1 MRAILRGM
9 NIMAT
14 VKQGQVGQ
22 VGQVGRVGQVGQM
35 GRDSHDVRTE
45 HLNDA
50 ACWNA
55 VVDHDRDA
63 DGLFVYAVRST
74 GVYCRPS
81 CPSRRPR
88 RDRVAFF
95 ETPVAARDAGF
106 RACLRCKPDAI
117 AASADPWIDKVRRAC
132 VYLSNVDGHPAL
144 ATLAARLGGSPY
156 HLQRNFK
163 RLVGVTP
170 REYAEAWRL
179 GKVKRTLRQ
188 ADDITGAMLDAGY
201 GSSSR
206 FYERAVPKLGMAP
219 SAYRRGGAGTNI
231 RYAIVESPHG
241 VLGRL
246 LVAATSRGVCAVAMG
261 SSDAELTRILAREY
275 PAASIAA
282 DAGGLAQSTTAIVA
296 HLAGR
301 EPRLDLPLDIQATA
315 FQWQVWQ
322 ALAAIPYGQTRTYG
336 EVAAAIGRP
345 SAVRA
350 VARAC
355 ASNPVALAIPCHR
368 VVPAAGGT
376 GGYRWGAAR
385 KQALLRHEGQAG
397 QVGREGQVGQVG
409 QVGRDEQVRQQRR
422 ARR

>member
-1 MRAILRGM
+1 MM
-9 NIMAT
+9 NAMSA
-14 VKQGQVGQ
+14 VQ
-22 VGQVGRVGQVGQM
+22 
-35 GRDSHDVRTE
+35 STE
-45 HLNDA
+45 KLNDTA
-50 ACWNA
+50 RWNA
-55 VVDHDRDA
+55 VVAHDRDA

-117 AASADPWIDKVRRAC
+117 AAGADPWIEKVRRAC
-132 VYLSNVDGHPAL
+132 VYLSNVEGHPAL

-219 SAYRRGGAGTNI
+219 SA
-231 RYAIVESPHG
+231 
-241 VLGRL
+241 
-246 LVAATSRGVCAVAMG
+246 
-261 SSDAELTRILAREY
+261 
-275 PAASIAA
+275 
-282 DAGGLAQSTTAIVA
+282 
-296 HLAGR
+296 
-301 EPRLDLPLDIQATA
+301 
-315 FQWQVWQ
+315 
-322 ALAAIPYGQTRTYG
+322 
-336 EVAAAIGRP
+336 
-345 SAVRA
+345 
-350 VARAC
+350 
-355 ASNPVALAIPCHR
+355 
-368 VVPAAGGT
+368 
-376 GGYRWGAAR
+376 
-385 KQALLRHEGQAG
+385 
-397 QVGREGQVGQVG
+397 
-409 QVGRDEQVRQQRR
+409 
-422 ARR
+422 

>member
-1 MRAILRGM
+1 M

-14 VKQGQVGQ
+14 AAI
-22 VGQVGRVGQVGQM
+22 R
-35 GRDSHDVRTE
+35 HE

-55 VVDHDRDA
+55 VVGHDRAA
-63 DGLFVYAVRST
+63 DGLFVYGVRST

-95 ETPVAARDAGF
+95 ETTASAREAGF
-106 RACLRCKPDAI
+106 RACKRCKPDVVAT
-117 AASADPWIDKVRRAC
+117 AADPWVEKVRRAC
-132 VYLSNVDGHPAL
+132 VYLSNVEGHPAL

-170 REYAEAWRL
+170 REYAEACRL
-179 GKVKRTLRQ
+179 GKVKRGLRQ
-188 ADDITGAMLDAGY
+188 SSDITGAMFDAGY

-219 SAYRRGGAGTNI
+219 SVYRRGGAGMSIQYT
-231 RYAIVESPHG
+231 IVDSSN
-241 VLGRL
+241 VALGRL
-246 LVAATSRGVCAVAMG
+246 LVAATPRGVCAVAMG
-261 SSDAELTRILAREY
+261 ASDADLTRALTREY
-275 PAASIAA
+275 PAAAITA
-282 DAGGLAQSTTAIVA
+282 DPGALAGSANAIVA

-301 EPRLDLPLDIQATA
+301 QPRLDLPLDVQATA

-322 ALAAIPYGQTRTYG
+322 ALAAIPYGETRTYG
-336 EVAAAIGRP
+336 EVAASIGRP
-345 SAVRA
+345 RAVRA

-355 ASNPVALAIPCHR
+355 ATNPVALAIPCHR
-368 VVPAAGGT
+368 VLPAAGGT

-385 KQALLRHEGQAG
+385 KKALLSAE
-397 QVGREGQVGQVG
+397 
-409 QVGRDEQVRQQRR
+409 RQP
-422 ARR
+422 